1 MKFIADKQNIGRPFP
16 HKNAYIVWDI
26 YGLMV
31 LLKLRCVNTHSP
43 PVCSQPAPFFF
54 CSELLVDLNRRMEKK
69 EANDLHSAWQC
80 TCLGLFFLETRGSEW
95 IRATKLFH
103 TVTSQGRA
111 VTGGINICIGRL
123 EWAAGGECAALC
135 WLLCLL
141 ASEARRGF
149 LSFKSFRRERRK
161 KTKNRKK
168 SANWCEN
175 TWTFTFGW
183 KWAWGE
189 TLAPS
194 AAVSEAVFMS
204 ACLLA
209 LAPYSWN
216 STDNHPTASQC
227 QRLLASW
234 NQRQR
239 PRLQVALTNRGRRQ
253 KVWKIAASYLL
264 LA

>member
-1 MKFIADKQNIGRPFP
+1 MNMC
-16 HKNAYIVWDI
+16 H
-26 YGLMV
+26 
-31 LLKLRCVNTHSP
+31 
-43 PVCSQPAPFFF
+43 
-54 CSELLVDLNRRMEKK
+54 
-69 EANDLHSAWQC
+69 
-80 TCLGLFFLETRGSEW
+80 
-95 IRATKLFH
+95 KLFH

-141 ASEARRGF
+141 ASEARRCF

-161 KTKNRKK
+161 KKKKKK
-168 SANWCEN
+168 SQNWREN

-189 TLAPS
+189 TLAQS

-204 ACLLA
+204 MCLLA
-209 LAPYSWN
+209 LAPFSWN
-216 STDNHPTASQC
+216 SADNHPTLSQC

-234 NQRQR
+234 NEHQRLM
-239 PRLQVALTNRGRRQ
+239 LQVALTNRGRRQ
-253 KVWKIAASYLL
+253 KMWKIAASYLL